1 MSNKISQH
9 ASLSCDAQ
17 LSLEAMRGQP
27 AAASGNNRAA
37 MLVSVINTSF
47 KLFNKLTIMVQ
58 VNNTHTGNF
67 FQVTDKHTRHSKMF
81 QTLAASDETISNSL
95 LFIILLS
102 LKPIASS
109 YLLMSIAGL
118 SASA

>member
-1 MSNKISQH
+1 
-9 ASLSCDAQ
+9 
-17 LSLEAMRGQP
+17 
-27 AAASGNNRAA
+27 

-81 QTLAASDETISNSL
+81 QTLAASDETISNPRRFTQTMQGPTRSKL
-95 LFIILLS
+95 ATF
-102 LKPIASS
+102 AMS
-109 YLLMSIAGL
+109 YQKSDQ
-118 SASA
+118 